1 MLHVGVDRGGWELMV
16 SGESREGSQE
26 SGVLEPA
33 IKDRIE
39 KAEQGLCV
47 MVRTWIPHQVLS
59 DFKRAIQSQDSNP
72 DTHLIC

>member
-1 MLHVGVDRGGWELMV
+1 MLHVGVDRGGWELVV
-16 SGESREGSQE
+16 SGESRE

-47 MVRTWIPHQVLS
+47 MVRTWILHQVLS
-59 DFKRAIQSQDSNP
+59 D
-72 DTHLIC
+72 THLIC